1 MAEKILSNAARK
13 STHMNILKRLADW
26 AINEFNKFVLD
37 RPLLVIIALAVV
49 IGLLGYQARNFK
61 IDASAE
67 TLLLENDAD
76 LRYTRQINDR
86 YGVNDYLVVSY
97 TPKSGDLLDAN
108 NLAHLARL
116 EAELAHVP
124 GVASV
129 LSLLDVPLLES
140 PPISYKEF
148 SGDLPTLQS
157 PSTDKAL
164 ARKELQ
170 DSPFYRN
177 LIVSPDMKTT
187 ALVVNLQIDEVY
199 RDLIRERN
207 ALQQLKDKGPLSE
220 TQKARL
226 QTVQQKISQ
235 HLDVA
240 RNAQHANIQA
250 VRAIMDQYRG
260 QADLFLGGISM
271 IADDMIS
278 FIKSDLKIFGLGV
291 FLLLVVLLGI
301 IFKKIRWIVL
311 PMLCCFLSVV
321 AMMGILAAFD
331 WEVTVISSN
340 FISLQ
345 LIITM
350 SVVVHL
356 IVRYREYQVIR
367 PDYDRRDLVLNT
379 VRTKFTPCLYATL
392 TTMAGFGSLLLCDIK
407 PVIQFG
413 WMMSA
418 GIFLSLF
425 LTFILFPVGIVMLP
439 KPPKPVLPGDQRF
452 SLVTFL
458 GRFTEKRGTF
468 ILVATA
474 ILTILTVLGISRL
487 VVENSFIDYFKKST
501 EIYQGMQV
509 IDQKLGGTTP
519 LDVIVRFDPVDLGS
533 FGSEDESLEPDPFAS
548 EIKKEDPNKYWFI
561 DSRMRTIEKV
571 HDYLDALPATGKV
584 LSIGTLI
591 KIGRQLNNGKT
602 LDSIEMAVLYS
613 KLPEK
618 FKSMILRP
626 YLSFKDNE
634 ARFSVRIV
642 DSLKGLKR
650 DALLKQIRHDLVS
663 KIGLDPHKIRL
674 AGTMVLYNNMLQSLF
689 SSQIKTMGV
698 VALALM
704 AMFLVLFRSVKI
716 SLIALFPN
724 LLSCGAIL
732 GVMGWM
738 DIPLDMMT
746 ITIAAISMGIAVDDT
761 IHYIYRFKEEIKQDG
776 DYLAT
781 MHRCH
786 GSIGHAMY
794 YTSITIII
802 GFSILVFSNFW
813 PTIYFGLFTGLAM
826 LIAMV
831 AALTLLPQLIVVFK
845 PFSSEASKA

>member
-1 MAEKILSNAARK
+1 MNA
-13 STHMNILKRLADW
+13 MKRLADR
-26 AINEFNKFVLD
+26 AIQYYNTLVLD
-37 RPLLVIIALAVV
+37 RPVIVIICLAIV
-49 IGLLGYQARNFK
+49 IGFLGYKARDFK

-67 TLLLENDAD
+67 TLLLENDVD
-76 LRYTRQINDR
+76 LRFTREINDR
-86 YGVNDYLVVSY
+86 YGVNDYLVISY
-97 TPKSGDLLDAN
+97 TPKSGDLLGDK

-116 EAELAHVP
+116 QKDLSSIK

-129 LSLLDVPLLES
+129 LTLLDVPLLES
-140 PPISYKEF
+140 PPIAYAEF
-148 SGDLPTLQS
+148 SGALPTLQS
-157 PSTDKAL
+157 PATDKAL

-170 DSPFYRN
+170 ESPFYRN
-177 LIVSPDMKTT
+177 LIVSADMKTT
-187 ALVVNLQIDEVY
+187 ALVVNLEVDEIY
-199 RDLIRERN
+199 RDLIQQRN
-207 ALQQLKDKGPLSE
+207 VLQELSANRPLSE
-220 TQKARL
+220 SEKIQLEA
-226 QTVQQKISQ
+226 VQEKINR

-240 RNAQHANIQA
+240 RKAQHENIQT
-250 VRAIMDQYRG
+250 VRHVMNQYRD

-278 FIKSDLKIFGLGV
+278 FIKSDLEIFGIGV
-291 FLLLVVLLGI
+291 FALLVILLGI
-301 IFKKIRWIVL
+301 IFKKLRWIVL
-311 PMLCCFLSVV
+311 PMLCCFVSVI

-331 WEVTVISSN
+331 WQVTVISSN

-345 LIITM
+345 LIITL

-356 IVRYREYQVIR
+356 IVRYREFQIIR
-367 PDYDRRDLVLNT
+367 PDFDRRSMVLNT

-425 LTFILFPVGIVMLP
+425 LTFILFPVGIILLK
-439 KPPKPVLPGDQRF
+439 KPQSPSAPGSGQF
-452 SLVTFL
+452 SLVAFL
-458 GRFTEKRGTF
+458 ARFTQTKGTF
-468 ILVATA
+468 ILVVATV
-474 ILTILTVLGISRL
+474 LTILTAMGVSRL

-501 EIYQGMQV
+501 EIYQGMKE

-519 LDVIVRFDPVDLGS
+519 LDVIVQFDAIDLSG
-533 FGSEDESLEPDPFAS
+533 FGKEDELGEPDPFAG
-548 EIKKEDPNKYWFI
+548 EIKQEDPDKYWFVE
-561 DSRMRTIEKV
+561 SRMKTIEKI
-571 HDYLDALPATGKV
+571 HDYLDGLPATGKV
-584 LSIGTLI
+584 LSLGTLL
-591 KIGRQLNNGKT
+591 KIGRNLNKGKS
-602 LDSIEMAVLYS
+602 LDSIEMAVLYT
-613 KLPEK
+613 KLPDD
-618 FKSMILRP
+618 FKALILRP
-626 YLSFKDNE
+626 YLSIKNNE
-634 ARFSVRIV
+634 ARFSVRIK

-650 DALLKQIRHDLVS
+650 DALLKQIRNDLVQ
-663 KIGLDPHKIRL
+663 KIGLEPQKVHL

-689 SSQIKTMGV
+689 TSQIETMGV

-704 AMFLVLFRSVKI
+704 AMFLVLFRSLKV

-724 LLSCGAIL
+724 LLSSGAVL

-738 DIPLDMMT
+738 GIPLDMMT

-761 IHYIYRFKEEIKQDG
+761 IHYIYRFKEEIKKDG

-831 AALTLLPQLIVVFK
+831 AALTLLPQLIIVFR
-845 PFSSEASKA
+845 PFKTGEETT